1 MAAARTTARITGAL
15 TRLTRRSMTRS
26 FLGGSGDGYLPE
38 PYGISGSSFSTTAA
52 AAEESPERMFGL
64 LKDYED
70 YRRAMYGGLTHK
82 ALLVDAVGTLVI
94 PSQPMAQIYR
104 QIGEKYGVEYSE
116 AEILNRY
123 RRAYE
128 QPWSRSRLRLTGD
141 ARRIA
146 KICMIMCPAS
156 ISWPIELLIPG
167 SDIILDWNADIEKYV
182 NDGRPFWQH
191 IVSSST
197 GCSDS
202 QYFEELY
209 NYYTTNKAW
218 HLCDPDAERV
228 FQALRNAGV
237 KLAIVSNFDTRLRPL
252 LRDLNCDHW
261 FDAVAVSAE
270 VTAYSPFIY
279 FSVSDAR
286 YYRAVAYSPSCKQV
300 EAEKPNPMIFL
311 KACELLGV
319 NPEDAVHVGDDRRN
333 DIWGGRDAGCDAWL
347 WGSDVHSFKES
358 AAEWN
363 SDLKIE
369 KARLKLSG
377 DSRLK
382 VEMENVNAAEMRK
395 KLA

>member
-128 QPWSRSRLRLTGD
+128 QPWSRSRLR
-141 ARRIA
+141 
-146 KICMIMCPAS
+146 
-156 ISWPIELLIPG
+156 
-167 SDIILDWNADIEKYV
+167 YV

-270 VTAYSPFIY
+270 V
-279 FSVSDAR
+279 
-286 YYRAVAYSPSCKQV
+286 

-347 WGSDVHSFKES
+347 WGSDVHSFKEVTD
-358 AAEWN
+358 EF
-363 SDLKIE
+363 LLHIP
-369 KARLKLSG
+369 
-377 DSRLK
+377 
-382 VEMENVNAAEMRK
+382 VNNFYIDW
-395 KLA
+395 